1 MPRILKNWEQNIIW
15 PMVWSSRTNLRSAYC
30 CSQQRAPSLLPEC
43 CLWHFTGMIIPH
55 TCLLCWWIGETESI
69 GHQYISENYYD
80 IEEMRTHDTQ
90 LSPNIPLPSWK
101 FLHLVI
107 ILECITS
114 VLWMQI
120 FGTILTTTAHNLVL
134 KTKRLKAYGITFAC
148 FVITIK
154 HDLILESF
162 LYKYF

>member
-1 MPRILKNWEQNIIW
+1 
-15 PMVWSSRTNLRSAYC
+15 
-30 CSQQRAPSLLPEC
+30 
-43 CLWHFTGMIIPH
+43 
-55 TCLLCWWIGETESI
+55 
-69 GHQYISENYYD
+69 
-80 IEEMRTHDTQ
+80 MRTHDTQ

-134 KTKRLKAYGITFAC
+134 KTKRLKAYGITFDC

-162 LYKYF
+162 LYKYISIFKIFDVSNVGIWMIKALFQGDQHEQLDTLILT

>member
-1 MPRILKNWEQNIIW
+1 
-15 PMVWSSRTNLRSAYC
+15 
-30 CSQQRAPSLLPEC
+30 
-43 CLWHFTGMIIPH
+43 
-55 TCLLCWWIGETESI
+55 
-69 GHQYISENYYD
+69 
-80 IEEMRTHDTQ
+80 MRTHDTQ

-120 FGTILTTTAHNLVL
+120 FGTILMTTTAHNL
-134 KTKRLKAYGITFAC
+134 KTKRLKACGITFAC

>member
-1 MPRILKNWEQNIIW
+1 MTFYRYDHSTYLSAMLVNRRNRKHR
-15 PMVWSSRTNLRSAYC
+15 SSV
-30 CSQQRAPSLLPEC
+30 
-43 CLWHFTGMIIPH
+43 HFRK
-55 TCLLCWWIGETESI
+55 
-69 GHQYISENYYD
+69 YYD

-120 FGTILTTTAHNLVL
+120 FGTILTTTAHNL
-134 KTKRLKAYGITFAC
+134 KTKRLKAYGIAFAC

-154 HDLILESF
+154 HDFDFRILF
-162 LYKYF
+162 I

>member
-1 MPRILKNWEQNIIW
+1 
-15 PMVWSSRTNLRSAYC
+15 
-30 CSQQRAPSLLPEC
+30 
-43 CLWHFTGMIIPH
+43 MIIQDKLKVSILVFTTTSPKSLARVLFMTFYRYDH
-55 TCLLCWWIGETESI
+55 STYLFAMLVNRRNRKHRSSVHFRKLLRYRGNE
-69 GHQYISENYYD
+69 
-80 IEEMRTHDTQ
+80 DTWYTAF
-90 LSPNIPLPSWK
+90 PNIPLPSWK